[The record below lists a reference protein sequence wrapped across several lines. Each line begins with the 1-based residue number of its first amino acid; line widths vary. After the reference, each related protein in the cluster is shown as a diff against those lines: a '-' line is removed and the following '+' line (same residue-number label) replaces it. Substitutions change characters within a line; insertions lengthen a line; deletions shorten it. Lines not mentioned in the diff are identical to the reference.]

1 MPTTINRGV
10 DITGNPTP
18 ITVTSSASAGFSM
31 AGAAGALVIVVAV
44 RSGATKLTFR
54 VKISQAS
61 TDTPATLVGSTGTT
75 VEQTIAANQVFD
87 LPPGLFAAPWVMPV
101 CDAGEADIRVV
112 AKT

>member
-1 MPTTINRGV
+1 
-10 DITGNPTP
+10 
-18 ITVTSSASAGFSM
+18 M
-31 AGAAGALVIVVAV
+31 AGSAGALIIVVAV

-54 VKISQAS
+54 VKTSQGSA
-61 TDTPATLVGSTGTT
+61 DTPATLVGSTGTT

-87 LPPGLFAAPWVMPV
+87 LPSGLFAAPWVMPV